1 MFASSIKTTIR
12 QNLNVTILTLCGIAI
27 QATTWHG
34 FGAALG
40 LSELVLD
47 LVVASMVHF
56 IQALVVLL
64 WLVVSGY
71 IGGTLV
77 HTIN

>member
-1 MFASSIKTTIR
+1 MLPF
-12 QNLNVTILTLCGIAI
+12 LTLCGVAI